1 MGEQASTAASTSPGG
16 ETVVHGY
23 RSGYR
28 PGVRG
33 GRVYEHGRERQ
44 ASETAE
50 RIGPGLL
57 GKGQRQGANRSVGRA
72 CAERARAKAR
82 LRKAVGRARAAAR
95 QREAA
100 SRVA

>member
-1 MGEQASTAASTSPGG
+1 MGEQASTAASTGLGG

-23 RSGYR
+23 RSGYGS
-28 PGVRG
+28 GVRG
-33 GRVYEHGRERQ
+33 GRVREHGRERR

-50 RIGPGLL
+50 RIGLS
-57 GKGQRQGANRSVGRA
+57 GKGQRQGANRSVERA

-82 LRKAVGRARAAAR
+82 LREAVGRARAAAR
-95 QREAA
+95 QGEAA